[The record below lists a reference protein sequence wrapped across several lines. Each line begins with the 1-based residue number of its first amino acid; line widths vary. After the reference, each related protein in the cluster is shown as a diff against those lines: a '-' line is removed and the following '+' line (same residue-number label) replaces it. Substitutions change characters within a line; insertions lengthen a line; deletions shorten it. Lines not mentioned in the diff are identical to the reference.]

1 MHMEASL
8 GRAVLLAAFPP
19 PTLGEF
25 PPKRLLTPGRAI
37 PAAASVRAAR
47 RRKGDQRVKAEP
59 WESGKMVIW
68 GPEAALRA
76 DVL

>member
-25 PPKRLLTPGRAI
+25 PPKRLLTPGH
-37 PAAASVRAAR
+37 S
-47 RRKGDQRVKAEP
+47 
-59 WESGKMVIW
+59 SGGISQ
-68 GPEAALRA
+68 GGTAP
-76 DVL
+76 